1 MTDVPGWQ
9 VSPRWI
15 EWRRTV
21 DLLKYD
27 ERFALMAERGDS
39 IHGEADFIE
48 RLFPQRKISLLDAGC
63 GTGRLAIEMT
73 SRGHHAVG
81 VDLDPDMIAR
91 ARSKAPDIEWHVAD
105 LSKLEFDTKSE
116 VVVMAGN
123 IPLFCAPESQAAI
136 IKSLS
141 QHIVAGGFLIA
152 GFSLEDRGDAYLSA
166 DYQRDALAA
175 GLTFVAQ
182 YSNWNGDGSI
192 TGNDYTVMVH
202 QLH

>member
-27 ERFALMAERGDS
+27 ERFAVMAERGES

-91 ARSKAPDIEWHVAD
+91 ARSKAPDIEWHVSD
-105 LSKLEFDTKSE
+105 LSKLALGSKSE

-123 IPLFCAPESQAAI
+123 ILLFCAPGSQAAI

-141 QHIVAGGFLIA
+141 QHIVPGGFLIS
-152 GFSLEDRGDAYLSA
+152 GFSLEDRGDAYLGG
-166 DYQRDALAA
+166 DYQRDAFAA
-175 GLTFVAQ
+175 GLTPVAE

-192 TGNDYTVMVH
+192 TGDDYTVMVH

>member
-27 ERFALMAERGDS
+27 ERFAVMAERGDS

-48 RLFPQRKISLLDAGC
+48 RLFPEQKISLLDAGC

-73 SRGHHAVG
+73 SRGHRSVG
-81 VDLDPDMIAR
+81 VDLDPDMIDR

-105 LSKLEFDTKSE
+105 LSKLELGTKSE

-123 IPLFCAPESQAAI
+123 ILLFCAPGSQAAI

-141 QHIVAGGFLIA
+141 QHIAAGGFLIS

-175 GLTFVAQ
+175 GLTFVAE
-182 YSNWNGDGSI
+182 YSNWNGDDSI

>member
-27 ERFALMAERGDS
+27 ERFTIMAERGDS

-48 RLFPQRKISLLDAGC
+48 RLLPHRKISLLDAGC

-105 LSKLEFDTKSE
+105 LSKLALGSKSE

-123 IPLFCAPESQAAI
+123 IPLFCDPGSQAAI

-141 QHIVAGGFLIA
+141 QHIVTDGYLIS

-175 GLTFVAQ
+175 GLTFVAE

-192 TGNDYTVMVH
+192 TGDDYTVMVH

>member
-27 ERFALMAERGDS
+27 ERFALMAERGES

-63 GTGRLAIEMT
+63 GTGRLAIEMR

-105 LSKLEFDTKSE
+105 LSKLALGSKSE

-123 IPLFCAPESQAAI
+123 ILLFCAPGSQAAI

-141 QHIVAGGFLIA
+141 QHIVVGGFLIS
-152 GFSLEDRGDAYLSA
+152 GFSLEDRGDAYLGA

-175 GLTFVAQ
+175 GLTFVAE

-202 QLH
+202 QIH

>member
-91 ARSKAPDIEWHVAD
+91 ARSKAPDIVWHVAD
-105 LSKLEFDTKSE
+105 LSKLALGSKSE

-123 IPLFCAPESQAAI
+123 IPLFCSPESQAAI

-141 QHIVAGGFLIA
+141 QHVVVGGFLIT
-152 GFSLEDRGDAYLSA
+152 GFSLEDRGDAYLGA

-175 GLTFVAQ
+175 GLTFVAE

>member
-1 MTDVPGWQ
+1 MTDVPGGQ

-27 ERFALMAERGDS
+27 ERFAVMAERGES

-48 RLFPQRKISLLDAGC
+48 RLLPQQRISLLDAGC

-105 LSKLEFDTKSE
+105 LSKLALGSKSE

-123 IPLFCAPESQAAI
+123 IPLFCSPGSQAAI

-141 QHIVAGGFLIA
+141 QHIVTGGFLIA
-152 GFSLEDRGDAYLSA
+152 GFSLEDRGDSYLGA

-175 GLTFVAQ
+175 GLTFVAE

-192 TGNDYTVMVH
+192 TGDDYTVMVH